1 LDRPLFL
8 ISWNEQRVPDHNS
21 RSTISQGARA
31 WATSLDFVFSIV
43 ALGFVGWLIDRW
55 RGTAPW
61 FMLAGLILGLVVGFY
76 RFVKEALRGAKPPT
90 RPAPPDDDST
100 P

>member
-1 LDRPLFL
+1 VAEHD
-8 ISWNEQRVPDHNS
+8 S

-43 ALGFVGWLIDRW
+43 ALGGIGWLIDRW

-61 FMLAGLILGLVVGFY
+61 FMLTGLILGLVVGFY
-76 RFVKEALRGAKPPT
+76 RFVKEALRGAKAPT
-90 RPAPPDDDST
+90 RPAPRDEDAT